1 MMLLR
6 FFCILVFVFQLFNGY
21 GQNRSELERKKN
33 MLLKEIA
40 ETESVLSSIKQTKVE
55 SIEKLNLLDRKI
67 SLRNSLIA
75 NLSLEISGTDSKIAE
90 FEKTTQSLGVDIHN
104 IKVEYGRMIYL
115 SYLNRARTNEFMFIM
130 SSESLNQAYKRLKYI
145 QQYTEYR
152 KKQIAVINSVQT
164 SLNNQIDELEAKR
177 QEKLKL
183 LASQEKETRN
193 LKNEMEEKTKTVNVL
208 KLKENE
214 LSKRLK
220 SQSQKAERLAKEIDK
235 IIKAEIANRSNTGKT
250 TKKAFA
256 EDNVVSNNFRDNMGK
271 LPWPTE
277 KGIVTRG
284 FGRYRD
290 PIYKNVE
297 IDSQGID
304 ISTMANSDVHAI
316 FEGEV
321 TDKFFISGYNYAV
334 IINHGKFYTVYQN
347 LVDVRVKKGD
357 KVKLKQVIG
366 KVATDAD
373 SKSSVLHVQI
383 WEQRKP
389 LDPEIWLS
397 KN

>member
-1 MMLLR
+1 MIQR
-6 FFCILVFVFQLFNGY
+6 ILFISILIFQLVNGY
-21 GQNRSELERKKN
+21 AQSRAELEKRKN
-33 MLLKEIA
+33 LLLKEIA
-40 ETESVLSSIKQTKVE
+40 ETEGVLNSIKQSKVE
-55 SIEKLNLLDRKI
+55 SLEKLNLLDKKI
-67 SLRNSLIA
+67 NLRNSLIA
-75 NLSLEISGTDSKIAE
+75 NLNLEISNTDSKIVE
-90 FEKTTQSLGVDIHN
+90 LERTTQSLNVDIRN
-104 IKVEYGRMIYL
+104 IKAEYGRMIYL
-115 SYLNRARTNEFMFIM
+115 SYLNRAHSNEFMFIM

-164 SLNNQIDELEAKR
+164 SLNTQIDDLEAKR
-177 QEKLKL
+177 QEKFKL
-183 LASQEKETRN
+183 LTSQEKETRN
-193 LKNEMEEKTKTVNVL
+193 LKSEMEEKTKTVSVL

-214 LSKRLK
+214 LSRRLRT
-220 SQSQKAERLAKEIDK
+220 QSQKAERLAKEIDK
-235 IIKAEIANRSNTGKT
+235 IIKAEISARSNTEKV
-250 TKKAFA
+250 TKKVFA

-277 KGIVTRG
+277 KGVVTRG
-284 FGRYRD
+284 FGRYHD
-290 PIYKNVE
+290 PIYKNIE

-304 ISTMANSDVHAI
+304 ISTMANSEVHAI
-316 FEGEV
+316 FEGQV
-321 TDKFFISGYNYAV
+321 TDKFFISGFNYAV